1 MPKPNE
7 YPDSGGGV
15 GQFATT
21 HWSVV
26 QRAGDS
32 RSPDSAAALEKLCT
46 AYWYPLYA
54 YVRGSGHGP
63 EESRDLTQEFFARLL
78 EKKWIS
84 DADPQRGRF
93 RSFLL
98 VALKRFLA
106 NEWHHAQA
114 SKRGGNCQC
123 IAMDGLEA
131 EERFRLE
138 PRDNATP
145 DVLFERSWATTL
157 IASVQS
163 RLGAEMA
170 AAGEVER
177 FNALEPTLAGEQ
189 TELGYRELAGRFG
202 VSENTVKSWVLRLRH
217 RFRALLLEEISH
229 TLADG
234 EDPETE
240 LPELFAALGG

>member
-1 MPKPNE
+1 MSQPK
-7 YPDSGGGV
+7 DHDASGGAV

-32 RSPDSAAALEKLCT
+32 RSPDSAAALERLCS

-54 YVRGSGHGP
+54 YVRGTGHGP

-78 EKKWIS
+78 EKKWLS

-106 NEWHHAQA
+106 NEWHHGQA
-114 SKRGGNCQC
+114 AKRGGGRDC

-131 EERFRLE
+131 EERYRLE

-145 DVLFERSWATTL
+145 EVLFERSWATTL
-157 IASVQS
+157 ITLVQS
-163 RLGAEMA
+163 RLEAEMD
-170 AAGEVER
+170 AAGEGER
-177 FNALEPTLAGEQ
+177 FDALEPTLAGEQ
-189 TELGYRELAGRFG
+189 TEVGYRELGSRFG
-202 VSENTVKSWVLRLRH
+202 VSENTVKSWVSRLRR
-217 RFRALLLEEISH
+217 RFRDLLLEEIAH
-229 TLADG
+229 TLAEG
-234 EDPETE
+234 QDPEAE
-240 LPELFAALGG
+240 LPALFAALGG